1 VRFAVDLVVGLA
13 LALLV
18 AALVLFM
25 SFDSSFIYQRF

>member
-1 VRFAVDLVVGLA
+1 VRLAVDLVVGLA